1 MADLTRVFSAAHP
14 FLSEPGEWI
23 VLGLGISGAD
33 LSRFPLDGRTNVYH
47 EEGKI
52 RVEGLMSVLGKEN
65 LHFTS
70 TFTLEPSDNE
80 NLLAYSQAGPQVGGM
95 TGELLRVDDRL
106 VVTYASGDG
115 TLQGVEVYHRMGDN
129 RYAVTG
135 SVSRQGSFVSVWKV
149 DMVRKAASP
158 AAAGA

>member
-1 MADLTRVFSAAHP
+1 MSDLTKVFSSAHP
-14 FLSEPGEWI
+14 FLSDPGEWL
-23 VLGLGISGAD
+23 VVGAGISGAD

-47 EEGKI
+47 EEGRI

-70 TFTLEPSDNE
+70 TFTLAPSDHE
-80 NLLAYSQAGPQVGGM
+80 KLLAYTQPSPEVGDLAGEM
-95 TGELLRVDDRL
+95 LWVDDRL
-106 VVTYASGDG
+106 VVAYASGDG
-115 TLQGVEVYHRMGDN
+115 TLQGSEVYHRMGEN

-149 DMVRKAASP
+149 DMVRQAKDGAAPP
-158 AAAGA
+158 A